1 MIIGMN
7 PVFRPFIDS
16 EMISRPRFKK
26 LCVVNIALVPTL
38 SAKLCKPSSCTPLY
52 IISDAQYDDVQL
64 YVLISRLDSLVIPRQ
79 VLCIVNRA

>member
-16 EMISRPRFKK
+16 EMILRPRFK

-52 IISDAQYDDVQL
+52 ISDAQYDDVQL